1 MFQRILV
8 PTNGS
13 PGSRSAMY
21 AATEL
26 ASLSGAQIVVVHV
39 IGPPVQQVAYAGL
52 GVIGSPV
59 PLDSPSDDVPPE
71 RDRPLN
77 EARRVAAD
85 AGITIEPR
93 QVRSPQTAIAILDLA
108 EREACD
114 LIVMASDGY
123 GNLLSLL
130 TGSITASVVSGGDLP
145 VLVVH

>member
-13 PGSRSAMY
+13 RGSRNAMQT
-21 AATEL
+21 AL
-26 ASLSGAQIVVVHV
+26 ALANLAGAEVVVVHV
-39 IGPPVQQVAYAGL
+39 VAPPVHEVVYTGL

-59 PLDSPSDDVPPE
+59 PLDSPNDDVPAE

-77 EARRVAAD
+77 EARRAAEK
-85 AGITIEPR
+85 AGVVIEPR
-93 QVRSPQTAIAILDLA
+93 QLRAPQTAIAILDLA
-108 EREACD
+108 DREACD

-123 GNLLSLL
+123 GSLLSLI
-130 TGSITASVVSGGDLP
+130 TGSITARVVSGCDLP